1 MNTSYTPLSSL
12 RPSTQRGYVG
22 DFADSVS
29 VASAPSTDFI
39 ASAMDEL
46 ACGVI
51 IIDRYGHL
59 LHSNV
64 AAESLLMSGDCVVLV
79 DSKVT
84 VTHKA
89 DERSFNDAL
98 LGAATG
104 KRSMV
109 ALGPLSHTS
118 VAVVPLRNTSGQPS
132 EPRIALMFSRAG
144 VCESLMLSFFS
155 RSYRLTATEER
166 VLGLMCA
173 CLTAPEMA
181 IQLKVG
187 EATIRTHVRNI
198 CAKTNSNGIR
208 DIVKRLA
215 VLPPLMTAVMPST
228 RPSPA
233 LQCH

>member
-1 MNTSYTPLSSL
+1 MNTSYANLSSHS
-12 RPSTQRGYVG
+12 PSTQRGYVG
-22 DFADSVS
+22 DFADS
-29 VASAPSTDFI
+29 SAPATASTDFI

-51 IIDRYGHL
+51 IVDRQGHM

-64 AAESLLMSGDCVVLV
+64 AAEAVLMRSDCVVLV
-79 DSKVT
+79 DGKVT

-89 DERSFNDAL
+89 DEKAFSDAL
-98 LGAATG
+98 LGASLG

-109 ALGPLSHTS
+109 ALGLLSHTT
-118 VAVVPLRNTSGQPS
+118 VAVVPLRNTSGQAS
-132 EPRIALMFSRAG
+132 EPRFALMFSRAG

-181 IQLKVG
+181 LQLNVG

-198 CAKTNSNGIR
+198 CTKTHSNGIR

-215 VLPPLMTAVMPST
+215 MLPPLMAAIMPSAMT
-228 RPSPA
+228 PRP